1 MLFMTMLDIIPGK
14 AEDMFYLVKKT
25 QPPEGIKV
33 HQFLKLFG
41 KPDFVIIYE
50 ASSENSAMDFIL
62 KFTSCSTT
70 RTSLCNPVEGY

>member
-14 AEDMFYLVKKT
+14 AEDMFYLVKKVK
-25 QPPEGIKV
+25 PPECIKV

-50 ASSENSAMDFIL
+50 APTENDAMDFVL

-70 RTSLCNPVEGY
+70 RTSLCNPV